1 MTPKQL
7 LPAPSKVKDALID
20 AMTQAIWQTTD
31 HAAKLVLLL
40 PSRLNGSENITSGL
54 GYAVYHS
61 KSALKTAIDANYNQ
75 FYHPEN
81 RGNGIIQLLL
91 SIVFSRGFHTI
102 REDMDSFS
110 ESLIGRHAY
119 CTQDMVNLILYG
131 KAISNLHDGDI
142 DIDGQILHGVHQKVE
157 IGQLSLF
164 EYYDNLRI
172 GDKVKNPM
180 FPIYVLCSESH
191 YTVLFSFEERKDVFD
206 IYYYDELANQTENIR
221 LTLLIDQKLK
231 EDRDLIP
238 PIELCLQ
245 TKYGKSLL
253 VNWNNTDPLL

>member
-1 MTPKQL
+1 MTPNQL
-7 LPAPSKVKDALID
+7 IPSPSKVKDALID
-20 AMTQAIWQTTD
+20 TMAESIWQTTSSC
-31 HAAKLVLLL
+31 AKLVLLQ
-40 PSRLNGSENITSGL
+40 PKTFSGSESITSGL
-54 GYAVYHS
+54 GYAVFHS
-61 KSALKTAIDANYNQ
+61 KGALKTAITTHYNQ

-81 RGNGIIQLLL
+81 RGNGIIQFLMSVVL
-91 SIVFSRGFHTI
+91 SRGFSNI
-102 REDMDSFS
+102 RSDMDSFS

-142 DIDGQILHGVHQKVE
+142 DIDGQILHGVHQRVE

-164 EYYDNLRI
+164 EFYDNLKI
-172 GDKVKNPM
+172 GSNVKNPT

-191 YTVLFSFEERKDVFD
+191 YTVLFAFGEGKSFDMF
-206 IYYYDELANQTENIR
+206 YYDELANQTENIR
-221 LTLLIDQKLK
+221 LTLHIDRKPS
-231 EDRDLIP
+231 EDRDLVP

-253 VNWNNTDPLL
+253 VNWNDTEPLL